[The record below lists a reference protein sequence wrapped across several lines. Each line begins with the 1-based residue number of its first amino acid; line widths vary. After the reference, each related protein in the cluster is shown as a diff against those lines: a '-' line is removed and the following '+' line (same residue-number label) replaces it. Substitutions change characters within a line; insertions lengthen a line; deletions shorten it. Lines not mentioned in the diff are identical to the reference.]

1 MGKKLLVG
9 ADIFDK
15 LIKGNGYYVD
25 KTEILYELVEE
36 TPNEVTLFTRPR
48 RFGKTLTMSM
58 MESFFDIRRNSVDV
72 FEGLNIMDRTEFCKE
87 WMNRYPVL
95 FISLKDVEGLT
106 FEKAYG
112 KLKTVI
118 ANLCKKHDYLE
129 SDVRVLPADA
139 ELFHKLQYETADA
152 SNIEHSLMT
161 IMRMMNAVYEMP
173 VILLIDEYDV
183 PLAKAHS
190 NGYYQKMLDVIRG
203 IMSISLKTNEY
214 LKFAV
219 ITGCLRIP
227 KESIFTGVNN
237 FASYSV
243 LDDEFSW
250 YFGFTEREIEKLLAE
265 FHLSDKIDAIR
276 EWYDG
281 YVFGNIEMYCPWDAV
296 SYVRDLL
303 KKKDAKPKPY
313 WENTSGNDAIHLFFE
328 MENADISDKFEELLN
343 GGTITQIVTNA
354 LTYEEAYDSESNLWS
369 VLLMTGYVTAARS
382 GELEKTEGIREVGL
396 RIPNREIAAIFQKS
410 VVDHFNKNVD
420 QSEIREL
427 MQALWNG
434 DEEHASKVLSDLL
447 WHTIS
452 YMDYHEDYYH
462 AFVTGIFV
470 GRGKYAVKSNKERG
484 LGRPDVDL
492 RDKTNRRAMIIEA
505 KKSEN
510 KKRME
515 YWCDE
520 AIRQIRDHEY
530 AKDMAGYTTVLCYG
544 ISFFEKSARV
554 KLMKRNL

>member
-1 MGKKLLVG
+1 MGKKLFVG

-36 TPNEVTLFTRPR
+36 TSNEVTLFTRPR

-58 MESFFDIRRNSVDV
+58 MESFFDIRRESRAV
-72 FEGLNIMDRTEFCKE
+72 FEGLHIMEHAEFCEE

-118 ANLCKKHDYLE
+118 ANLCKKHAYLE
-129 SDVRVLPADA
+129 SAEKVIPADA
-139 ELFHKLQYETADA
+139 ELFRKLQYETADA
-152 SNIEHSLMT
+152 SNVENSVIT
-161 IMRMMNAVYEMP
+161 IMRMMNSVYEMP

-183 PLAKAHS
+183 PLAKAYS
-190 NGYYQKMLDVIRG
+190 NGYYQEMLDVIRG

-219 ITGCLRIP
+219 ITGCLRMP

-237 FASYSV
+237 FASYSI
-243 LDDEFSW
+243 LDDDFSQ
-250 YFGFTEREIEKLLAE
+250 YFGFTQSEIEKLLAD
-265 FHLSDKIDAIR
+265 FHQSAKIDAVR

-281 YVFGNIEMYCPWDAV
+281 YVFGDKEIYCPWDAV

-303 KKKDAKPKPY
+303 KRKNAKPKPY
-313 WENTSGNDAIHLFFE
+313 WENTSGNGAIKAFFE
-328 MENADISDKFEELLN
+328 MENVDISDKFETLLN
-343 GGTITQIVTNA
+343 GGTITENVTAA
-354 LTYEEAYDSESNLWS
+354 LTYEDAYDSEENLWS
-369 VLLMTGYVTAARS
+369 ILLMTGYLTLPHP
-382 GELEKTEGIREVGL
+382 GEPGEAEGSRAVEL
-396 RIPNREIAAIFQKS
+396 RIPNQEIAAIFQKS
-410 VVDHFNKNVD
+410 VVDHFNENVD
-420 QSEIREL
+420 QSQIKEL
-427 MQALWNG
+427 MQAMWNG
-434 DEEHASKVLSDLL
+434 DEEHASEALSDLL
-447 WHTIS
+447 WNTIS

-462 AFVTGIFV
+462 AFVSGIFV
-470 GRGKYAVKSNKERG
+470 GRGRYSVRSNKERG

-492 RDKTNRRAMIIEA
+492 RDKKNRRAMIIEV
-505 KKSEN
+505 KKAES

-515 YWCDE
+515 YWCDN
-520 AIRQIRDHEY
+520 AIRQIIDNEY
-530 AKDMAGYTTVLCYG
+530 AKDMNGYTKVLCYG
-544 ISFFEKSARV
+544 ITFFEKSAMV
-554 KLMKRNL
+554 KLMK